1 MSATGA
7 RLAGKKAV
15 ITGGSRGI
23 GAAVARAFAA
33 EGADVALAHAPN
45 AEMEKL
51 AQELAAELSATGVK
65 AVAIAG
71 DLASA
76 DDPGAIVRK
85 AREALGPINTIVANA
100 AANWRSPFDQY
111 SVADWDLI
119 NNVNVRSTWLMAK
132 EAKADLIDT
141 QGSIITVSSILAHNG
156 NNTNALYVTSKMAV
170 IGLTRALA
178 RELGPEGVRANCVAP
193 GAIRTEW
200 EIEFD
205 PDPEAVKDAVYAK
218 QALQVRGYAQDLAGT
233 FLFLASD
240 QSSFIT
246 GQTITVDGGWMMK

>member
-1 MSATGA
+1 MNPHGK
-7 RLAGKKAV
+7 RLLGKKAI
-15 ITGGSRGI
+15 ITGASRGI

-45 AEMEKL
+45 PEMEKL
-51 AQELAAELSATGVK
+51 ASDLAEELSATGVQ
-65 AVAIAG
+65 AVAITG

-76 DDPGAIVRK
+76 EGPGAIVRK
-85 AREALGPINTIVANA
+85 AREALGPISTIVANA
-100 AANWRSPFDQY
+100 AANWRAPFDQY
-111 SVADWDLI
+111 SITDWDLI

-132 EAKADLIDT
+132 EAKQDLIDT

-178 RELGPEGVRANCVAP
+178 RELGPDGVRANCVAP

-205 PDPEAVKDAVYAK
+205 PDPEAVKEAVYAK
-218 QALQVRGYAQDLAGT
+218 QSLQTRGYAKDLAGT
-233 FLFLASD
+233 FVFLASD

>member
-1 MSATGA
+1 MTSQQK
-7 RLAGKKAV
+7 RLLGKKAV
-15 ITGGSRGI
+15 ITGASRGI

-33 EGADVALAHAPN
+33 AGADVALAHAPN
-45 AEMEKL
+45 PKMEKL
-51 AQELAAELSATGVK
+51 AKDLAAELTATGVN
-65 AVAIAG
+65 AIAIAG
-71 DLASA
+71 DLARA
-76 DDPGAIVRK
+76 DDPEAIIRT
-85 AREALGPINTIVANA
+85 AREALGPISTIVANA

-132 EAKADLIDT
+132 EAKVDLIDT

-178 RELGPEGVRANCVAP
+178 RELGPDGVRANCVAP

-205 PDPEAVKDAVYAK
+205 PDPEAVKEAVYAK
-218 QALQVRGYAQDLAGT
+218 QALQRRGFAKDLAGT
-233 FLFLASD
+233 FVFLASD

>member
-1 MSATGA
+1 MTSHQK
-7 RLAGKKAV
+7 RLVGKKAI
-15 ITGGSRGI
+15 ITGASRGI

-45 AEMEKL
+45 SEMERLSK
-51 AQELAAELSATGVK
+51 ELAEELRAMGVK

-76 DDPGAIVRK
+76 DEPGAIVRA
-85 AREALGPINTIVANA
+85 AREALGPISTIVANA
-100 AANWRSPFDQY
+100 AANWRAPFDQY
-111 SVADWDLI
+111 TVADWDLI

-132 EAKADLIDT
+132 EAKADLIKN

-178 RELGPEGVRANCVAP
+178 REMGVDGVRANCVAP

-205 PDPEAVKDAVYAK
+205 PDPEAVKEAVYAK
-218 QALQVRGYAQDLAGT
+218 QALQVRGYAKDLAGT
-233 FLFLASD
+233 FVFLASD

>member
-1 MSATGA
+1 MTSQGK
-7 RLAGKKAV
+7 RLVGKKAV
-15 ITGGSRGI
+15 ITGASRGI

-33 EGADVALAHAPN
+33 EGADLALAYAPT
-45 AEMEKL
+45 AEMENL
-51 AQELAAELSATGVK
+51 ARDLADELSATGVN
-65 AVAIAG
+65 AIAIAG

-76 DDPGAIVRK
+76 DEPGAIIRQ
-85 AREALGPINTIVANA
+85 AREALGPISTIVANA
-100 AANWRSPFDQY
+100 AANWRAPFDEY
-111 SVADWDLI
+111 SIADWDLI

-132 EAKADLIDT
+132 EAKRDLIAT

-178 RELGPEGVRANCVAP
+178 RELGPDGVRANCVAP

-205 PDPEAVKDAVYAK
+205 PDPEAVKEAVYAK
-218 QALQVRGYAQDLAGT
+218 QALQMRGFAKDLART
-233 FLFLASD
+233 FVFLASD

>member
-1 MSATGA
+1 MTSQGK
-7 RLAGKKAV
+7 RLVGKKAV
-15 ITGGSRGI
+15 ITGASRGI

-33 EGADVALAHAPN
+33 EGADLALAYARTP
-45 AEMEKL
+45 EMERL
-51 AQELAAELSATGVK
+51 ARDLADELSATGVK

-76 DDPGAIVRK
+76 DEPGAIIRQ
-85 AREALGPINTIVANA
+85 AREALGPISTIVANA
-100 AANWRSPFDQY
+100 AANWRAPFDEY
-111 SVADWDLI
+111 SIADWDLI

-132 EAKADLIDT
+132 EAKSDLIAT

-178 RELGPEGVRANCVAP
+178 RELGPDGVRANCVAP

-205 PDPEAVKDAVYAK
+205 PDPEAVKEAVYAK
-218 QALQVRGYAQDLAGT
+218 QALQMRGFAKDLAGT
-233 FLFLASD
+233 FVFLASD

>member
-1 MSATGA
+1 MTSHGK
-7 RLAGKKAV
+7 RLVGKKAV
-15 ITGGSRGI
+15 ITGASRGI
-23 GAAVARAFAA
+23 GAAVARAFAS
-33 EGADVALAHAPN
+33 EGADVALAYAPN
-45 AEMEKL
+45 PEMEKL
-51 AQELAAELSATGVK
+51 AHELAEELRAIGVK
-65 AVAIAG
+65 TVAIAG

-76 DDPGAIVRK
+76 EEPGAIIRQ
-85 AREALGPINTIVANA
+85 AREALGPISTIVANA
-100 AANWRSPFDQY
+100 AANWRAPFDQY

-132 EAKADLIDT
+132 EAKKDLIAT
-141 QGSIITVSSILAHNG
+141 HGSIITVSSILAHNG

-205 PDPEAVKDAVYAK
+205 PDPEAVKEAVYAK
-218 QALQVRGYAQDLAGT
+218 QALQMRGFAKDLAGT
-233 FLFLASD
+233 FVFLASD

>member
-33 EGADVALAHAPN
+33 EGADVALAYAPN

-76 DDPGAIVRK
+76 DDPGAIIRT
-85 AREALGPINTIVANA
+85 ARAALGPISTIVANA

-132 EAKADLIDT
+132 EAKQDLIDT
-141 QGSIITVSSILAHNG
+141 QGSIITVS
-156 NNTNALYVTSKMAV
+156 
-170 IGLTRALA
+170 
-178 RELGPEGVRANCVAP
+178 
-193 GAIRTEW
+193 
-200 EIEFD
+200 
-205 PDPEAVKDAVYAK
+205 
-218 QALQVRGYAQDLAGT
+218 
-233 FLFLASD
+233 
-240 QSSFIT
+240 
-246 GQTITVDGGWMMK
+246 

>member
-1 MSATGA
+1 MTSQGK
-7 RLAGKKAV
+7 RLVGKKAV
-15 ITGGSRGI
+15 ITGASRGI

-33 EGADVALAHAPN
+33 EGADLALAYARTP
-45 AEMEKL
+45 EMEKL
-51 AQELAAELSATGVK
+51 ARDLADELSATGVN
-65 AVAIAG
+65 AVAIAA

-76 DDPGAIVRK
+76 DEPGAIIRQ
-85 AREALGPINTIVANA
+85 AREALGPISTIVANA
-100 AANWRSPFDQY
+100 AANWRAPFDEY
-111 SVADWDLI
+111 SIADWDLI

-132 EAKADLIDT
+132 EAKRDLITT

-178 RELGPEGVRANCVAP
+178 RELGPDGVRANCVAP

-205 PDPEAVKDAVYAK
+205 PDPEAVKEAVYAK
-218 QALQVRGYAQDLAGT
+218 QALQMRGFAKDLAGT
-233 FLFLASD
+233 FVFLASD

>member
-1 MSATGA
+1 MNTSDKP
-7 RLAGKKAV
+7 LAGKRAV
-15 ITGGSRGI
+15 ITGASRGI
-23 GAAVARAFAA
+23 GAAVARAFAH
-33 EGADVALAHAPN
+33 EGADVALAYAPN

-51 AQELAAELSATGVK
+51 AHELAAELSATGVN
-65 AVAIAG
+65 AIAIKG

-76 DDPGAIVRK
+76 DDPSAIIRS
-85 AREALGPINTIVANA
+85 AREVLGPITTIVANA

-111 SVADWDLI
+111 SIADWDLI

-132 EAKADLIDT
+132 EAKADLIAT

-205 PDPEAVKDAVYAK
+205 PDPEAIKDAVYAK
-218 QALQVRGYAQDLAGT
+218 QALQVRGYAKDLAGT
-233 FLFLASD
+233 FVFLASN

-246 GQTITVDGGWMMK
+246 GQTITVDGGWIMK

>member
-1 MSATGA
+1 MTSQRK
-7 RLAGKKAV
+7 RLVGKKAV
-15 ITGGSRGI
+15 ITGASRGI

-33 EGADVALAHAPN
+33 EGADLALAHAPN
-45 AEMEKL
+45 PEMEKL
-51 AQELAAELSATGVK
+51 AKDLAAELTATGVK
-65 AVAIAG
+65 AIAIGG

-76 DDPGAIVRK
+76 DDPGAIIRT
-85 AREALGPINTIVANA
+85 AREALGPISTIVSNA

-111 SVADWDLI
+111 SVADWNLI

-132 EAKADLIDT
+132 EAKQDLIET

-178 RELGPEGVRANCVAP
+178 RELGPNGVRANCVAP

-205 PDPEAVKDAVYAK
+205 PDPEAVKEAVYAR
-218 QALQVRGYAQDLAGT
+218 QALQTRGFAKDLAGT
-233 FLFLASD
+233 FVFLASD

>member
-1 MSATGA
+1 MKPQGK
-7 RLAGKKAV
+7 RLVGKKAV
-15 ITGGSRGI
+15 ITGASRGI
-23 GAAVARAFAA
+23 GAAVARAFAH
-33 EGADVALAHAPN
+33 EGADVALSHAPTP
-45 AEMEKL
+45 EMENL
-51 AQELAAELSATGVK
+51 AQQLADEIRALGVK
-65 AVAIAG
+65 ATVIAG
-71 DLASA
+71 DLASP
-76 DDPGAIVRK
+76 DDPGAIIRK
-85 AREALGPINTIVANA
+85 ARAELGPITTIVANA

-119 NNVNVRSTWLMAK
+119 NNVNVRATWLMAK
-132 EAKADLIDT
+132 EAKQDLIDT

-156 NNTNALYVTSKMAV
+156 NNGNAPYVTSKMAV

-178 RELGPEGVRANCVAP
+178 RELGPDGVRANCVAP

-218 QALQVRGYAQDLAGT
+218 QALQMRGFAKDLAGT
-233 FLFLASD
+233 FVFLASD

>member
-1 MSATGA
+1 MTSQGK
-7 RLAGKKAV
+7 RLVGKKAV
-15 ITGGSRGI
+15 ITGASRGI
-23 GAAVARAFAA
+23 GAAVARAFAG
-33 EGADVALAHAPN
+33 EGADLALAYARTP
-45 AEMEKL
+45 EMEKL
-51 AQELAAELSATGVK
+51 ARELADELSATGVK
-65 AVAIAG
+65 VVAIAG

-76 DDPGAIVRK
+76 EEPGEIIRQ
-85 AREALGPINTIVANA
+85 AREALGPISTIVANA
-100 AANWRSPFDQY
+100 AANWRAPFDQY

-132 EAKADLIDT
+132 EAKQDLIDT

-205 PDPEAVKDAVYAK
+205 PDPEAVKEAVYAK
-218 QALQVRGYAQDLAGT
+218 QALQMRGFAKDLAGT
-233 FLFLASD
+233 FVFLASD

>member
-1 MSATGA
+1 MTSQGK
-7 RLAGKKAV
+7 RLVGKKAV
-15 ITGGSRGI
+15 ITGASRGI

-33 EGADVALAHAPN
+33 EGADLALASAPTP
-45 AEMEKL
+45 EMEKL
-51 AQELAAELSATGVK
+51 ARDLADELSATGVK

-76 DDPGAIVRK
+76 DEPGAIIRQ
-85 AREALGPINTIVANA
+85 AREALGPISTIVANA
-100 AANWRSPFDQY
+100 AANWRAPFDEY
-111 SVADWDLI
+111 SIADWDLI

-132 EAKADLIDT
+132 EAKKDLIAT

-178 RELGPEGVRANCVAP
+178 RELGPDGVRANCVAP

-205 PDPEAVKDAVYAK
+205 PDPEAVKEAVYAK
-218 QALQVRGYAQDLAGT
+218 QALQMRGFAKDLAGT
-233 FLFLASD
+233 FVFLASD

>member
-1 MSATGA
+1 MTSHGK
-7 RLAGKKAV
+7 RLVGKSAV
-15 ITGGSRGI
+15 ITGASRGI

-33 EGADVALAHAPN
+33 EGADVALAYAPDP
-45 AEMEKL
+45 EMERL
-51 AQELAAELSATGVK
+51 AREVAEELCDTGVK
-65 AVAIAG
+65 AIVIAG
-71 DLASA
+71 DLANA
-76 DDPGAIVRK
+76 EEPGAIIRN
-85 AREALGPINTIVANA
+85 ARESLGPITTIVANA

-119 NNVNVRSTWLMAK
+119 NNVNVRSTWLMVK
-132 EAKADLIDT
+132 EAKHDLIDT

-156 NNTNALYVTSKMAV
+156 NNTNALYITSKMAV

-205 PDPEAVKDAVYAK
+205 PDPQVVKEAVYAK
-218 QALQVRGYAQDLAGT
+218 QALQMRGFAKDLAGT
-233 FLFLASD
+233 FVFLASD